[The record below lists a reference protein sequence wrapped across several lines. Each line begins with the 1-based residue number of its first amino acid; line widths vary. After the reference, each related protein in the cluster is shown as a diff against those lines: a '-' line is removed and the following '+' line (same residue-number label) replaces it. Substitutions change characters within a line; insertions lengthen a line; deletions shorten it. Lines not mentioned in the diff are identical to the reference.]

1 MSLMLRSVDRLHD
14 SRFEIPA
21 EAHRRCLNH
30 RDGDEILPGVDPET
44 GAERA
49 VPPMTSIREPRVPRA
64 AVGDAANAETPSLT
78 GLSAGQRVGDMN
90 GGHQLDGAR
99 CEQTPSI
106 QLSAVE
112 QHLREAKVVLRS
124 RLHSPPAAEIG

>member
-1 MSLMLRSVDRLHD
+1 MLRSVDRLHD
-14 SRFEIPA
+14 SRFEIRA
-21 EAHRRCLNH
+21 ESHRGCLNH
-30 RDGDEILPGVDPET
+30 QDGDEIFCRVNPET
-44 GAERA
+44 RAERA
-49 VPPMTSIREPRVPRA
+49 VPAITSIGEPRVPRA
-64 AVGDAANAETPSLT
+64 EVGDDANAETPSLT

-99 CEQTPSI
+99 CEQTPAI

-124 RLHSPPAAEIG
+124 RLDSPPAAEIG